1 MLANSCVRSRAP
13 KRSAVTLLELLA
25 ALAIIGILAALSV
38 VLFSHMEKAA
48 ENIETRANTAKFGK
62 KKGIR
67 KPSGPKY
74 RDDSVIVAF
83 KPGTAN
89 PKAEAVRLAELCSGS
104 VLYDYSG
111 PFLGCAL
118 KIQPGTQ
125 DRLANDRVVAS
136 MGADRVYHAHLQTVP
151 MGITRLN
158 ASPLLNNSLSPNNK
172 IQNVQTGP
180 RGVDRIY
187 GAVAVIDTGVDN
199 THPDLNV
206 VFNLGFNNPSFG
218 DPAMHGT
225 HVAGVIGAMDNNFGV
240 VGVAPGAPIWNL
252 RVLDANGN
260 GFASDLI
267 AALQFIATQVNQVP
281 VVNLSLGAFP
291 PPDPFVDAAVT
302 YCVNQGQVVV
312 VCASNESIDV
322 VNESPPGVP
331 AAICVA
337 GLTDSDGLPGGL
349 GPLTVA
355 GPDDTFADFS
365 NFGTLVKVVAPAVN
379 VLSTLPG
386 NSYGYGTGTSAAAP
400 HVAGIAARIQSP
412 IYGKIRNVLPAG
424 VNGKYTPAQVLQ
436 IILQNSTETIPGI
449 FDNRTY
455 PVANAKG
462 L

>member
-1 MLANSCVRSRAP
+1 MLGNSCAVSRAP
-13 KRSAVTLLELLA
+13 KRSAVTLLEILA
-25 ALAIIGILAALSV
+25 VLAIIGILAALSV
-38 VLFSHMEKAA
+38 VLFSHAEKAA
-48 ENIETRANTAKFGK
+48 ENIESRANTAKFGK

-67 KPSGPKY
+67 KPTGPKY
-74 RDDSVIVAF
+74 REDSVIVAF

-111 PFLGCAL
+111 PFQGCAL
-118 KIQPGTQ
+118 RIQPGTQ

-136 MGADRVYHAHLQTVP
+136 TGADRIYHAHLQTTPTGV
-151 MGITRLN
+151 MRMY
-158 ASPLLNNSLSPNNK
+158 ASPLLNSISPNNK

-180 RGVDRIY
+180 RGADRIY
-187 GAVAVIDTGVDN
+187 GAVAVIDSGVDHL
-199 THPDLNV
+199 HPDLNV
-206 VFNLGFNNPSFG
+206 VFNLGFNNPSYG
-218 DPAMHGT
+218 DQAMHGT
-225 HVAGVIGAMDNNFGV
+225 HVAGIIGAMDNNFGV

-260 GFASDLI
+260 GAASDII
-267 AALQFIATQVNQVP
+267 AALQFVATQVNQVP
-281 VVNLSLGAFP
+281 VINLSLGAFP
-291 PPDPFVDAAVT
+291 PPDPFMDAAVT

-322 VNESPPGVP
+322 VNESPAGVP

-337 GLTDSDGLPGGL
+337 ALADSDGLPGGL
-349 GPLTVA
+349 GPITIA
-355 GPDDTFADFS
+355 GADDTFADFS
-365 NFGTLVKVVAPAVN
+365 NWGTLVKLAAPGVN
-379 VLSTLPG
+379 ILSTLPG
-386 NSYGYGTGTSAAAP
+386 NSYGYETGTSMSAP

-412 IYGKIRNVLPAG
+412 LYGKIRNVLPAG
-424 VNGKYTPAQVLQ
+424 VNGKYAPAQVLQ

-455 PVANAKG
+455 PIANAKG